1 MEYVFGRIPS
11 KKAGR
16 MPKGVR
22 GFATGLA
29 IALLGLAAAVVPAR
43 GAGGLVPAKAD
54 IRSVELERTPMQTV
68 AHFGAGIRPPHLAV
82 ADGGESE
89 RFLVQWFAHS
99 PGIPPGALVML
110 ETVTDR
116 QPTVQ
121 TRIRRMSAKS
131 EGDMTARFDIPP
143 EDTLRAGPVSQW
155 RVRIVWRG
163 RPLATRTSS
172 GWAAARKGTP

>member
-1 MEYVFGRIPS
+1 MANVFGRIPYQR
-11 KKAGR
+11 AAR
-16 MPKGVR
+16 MSWGIR
-22 GFATGLA
+22 WLA
-29 IALLGLAAAVVPAR
+29 MGLAAAAVCLAEPAR

-54 IRSVELERTPMQTV
+54 IRSVELDRRPMQTV
-68 AHFGAGIRPPHLAV
+68 THFGAGIRPPHLAV
-82 ADGGESE
+82 PDGGESE
-89 RFLVQWFAHS
+89 HFVVQWFAHS

-121 TRIRRMSAKS
+121 TRIRRMPSKS
-131 EGDMTARFDIPP
+131 EGDMTSRFDIPP

-163 RPLATRTSS
+163 RPLATRTSA
-172 GWAAARKGTP
+172 GWAAAGKGIP

>member
-1 MEYVFGRIPS
+1 MSWGIRW
-11 KKAGR
+11 
-16 MPKGVR
+16 
-22 GFATGLA
+22 LA
-29 IALLGLAAAVVPAR
+29 MGLAAAAVCLAEPAR

-54 IRSVELERTPMQTV
+54 IRSVELDRRPMQTV
-68 AHFGAGIRPPHLAV
+68 THFGAGIRPPHLAV
-82 ADGGESE
+82 PDGGESE
-89 RFLVQWFAHS
+89 HFVVQWFAHS

-121 TRIRRMSAKS
+121 TRIRRMPSKS
-131 EGDMTARFDIPP
+131 EGDMTSRFDIPP

-163 RPLATRTSS
+163 RPLATRTSA
-172 GWAAARKGTP
+172 GWAAAGKGIP